1 MASVNDPTPVVT
13 WTGDFWPPA
22 NGPVRYIRVDC
33 ADEETRL
40 RADILMYLWVKRSAP
55 TSVIARVL
63 RDGPDAFHGYLLQA
77 WPGLSTDRVRAVL
90 GRMARDGLV
99 TRHAQS
105 RFGTL
110 TGRCEW
116 SAVCRDGAP

>member
-22 NGPVRYIRVDC
+22 DGPVRYIRVDC

-40 RADILMYLWVKRSAP
+40 RADILMYLWIQHSSTA
-55 TSVIARVL
+55 TVIAQVL
-63 RDGPDAFHGYLLQA
+63 RCGPGAFHGYLLQA
-77 WPGLSTDRVRAVL
+77 WPGLSADRVRAVL

-105 RFGTL
+105 RFGAL
-110 TGRCEW
+110 TGRHEW
-116 SAVCRDGAP
+116 SAVRRDGAS